1 MTTPA
6 APIKC
11 SAPGCFLRL
20 KPGMVFCTAHWNALP
35 VTLRDGIYAAQHKPE
50 KYAGARVAAVQ
61 WLAQRSQ
68 AITRSQTTMPNFE
81 SKGLA
86 GAADQAKREGQ
97 DFVQA
102 VTTQHGAID
111 TDTFVE
117 KVACIAHETNRAYC
131 LAIGDNAQM
140 GWNDAPPWQRNSII
154 AGVRFT
160 ILNPTAGPAA
170 SHASWLAEKRADGWA
185 YGPKKDPVAKVHP
198 CFVPYDQL
206 PPEQR
211 AKDYIFQAV
220 VRTVVAMFRE
230 TP

>member
-35 VTLRDGIYAAQHKPE
+35 VALRDGIYAAQHKPE

-61 WLAQRSQ
+61 WLAQRAQ
-68 AITRSQTTMPNFE
+68 AITRSQPTMP
-81 SKGLA
+81 KY
-86 GAADQAKREGQ
+86 
-97 DFVQA
+97 
-102 VTTQHGAID
+102 TTDEFI
-111 TDTFVE
+111 E
-117 KVACIAHETNRAYC
+117 KVACVAHEANRAYC
-131 LAIGDNAQM
+131 LAIGDKSQM
-140 GWNDAPPWQRNSII
+140 AWNDAPPWQQKSAIS
-154 AGVRFT
+154 GVRFT
-160 ILNPTAGPAA
+160 ILHPDAGPAA
-170 SHASWLAEKRADGWA
+170 SHESWLAEKRADGWQ
-185 YGPKKDPVAKVHP
+185 YGPVKDPAAKVHP

-206 PPEQR
+206 PIEQR

>member
-1 MTTPA
+1 MSDWRRNIPN
-6 APIKC
+6 
-11 SAPGCFLRL
+11 SAVVCRGPGCGLRMRD
-20 KPGMVFCTAHWNALP
+20 GMVFCTTHWNALP
-35 VTLRDGIYAAQHKPE
+35 VDLRNGIYAAKSKPE
-50 KYAGARVAAVQ
+50 KYKGAVTAAIQ
-61 WLAQRSQ
+61 WLNQRSQ
-68 AITRSQTTMPNFE
+68 AITRSQPTMPM
-81 SKGLA
+81 
-86 GAADQAKREGQ
+86 
-97 DFVQA
+97 
-102 VTTQHGAID
+102 D

-131 LAIGDNAQM
+131 LAIGDNSQM